1 MFKRILIYLFGG
13 LIVLFIGLLASAF
26 LFKDRIINEFIREA
40 NKSLNTPVKIGK
52 VDVSVLNDFPN
63 LAIVFHDVYIEDSHP
78 GIFPLLKAGTV
89 SFYINPVDAWQG
101 KYNIRGL
108 SIADS
113 ETNLKINKAGI
124 ANYVILKPESETNSS
139 GAIQLKLKNVNI
151 TNAKVDYH
159 DQQIRQ
165 HHKFKSDQLLTTLVI
180 EQQVYHITTRG
191 DVTVDQI
198 GIRERKFLEDKTFEV
213 RSTVH
218 YDDQNKKVLI
228 DPSQLQLGPSSF
240 EIKGEY
246 FFQDLSFI
254 NLSASGQQTTIQTIL
269 SLLPA
274 NVNETF
280 KDYESEGELYFQLAL
295 KGEWSDHKVPL
306 LSISFGCTNAALVYP
321 PSNTKLERLTLEGSY
336 ASSSITNFDNGEL
349 FLKNISGELDGE
361 RFEANL
367 SIQDFNDPFVDFD
380 FKGKLDAAAIQ
391 KFFPL
396 PEIQSLSG
404 HLDAAFSL
412 SGEVNLLKNKTTAQR
427 VKTSGNIGLQDIE
440 FLYGPRKVNFDN
452 LNGTLQF
459 TNNDLAL
466 SDVSGRVGKSD
477 FLLNGFFKNVITFL
491 LFEDQ
496 PIGIETDLK
505 SSYIDLEELLLFGF
519 GEQQSEN
526 YQFSISPNVNLNFNC
541 DIKKLSYRRFKP
553 SHIRGDLLVKNQ
565 MAVSRN
571 TSLQAMGGSITLNG
585 ILDAHQTKTTDL
597 VTSFQLNGVHV
608 DSLFYVFENFRQD
621 FIEDKHLK
629 GLVKAEVS
637 AEMTLNEKLMVIPET
652 FVADISTIIQKGEL
666 NDFQPLQ
673 ALNKYI
679 DDNGLNHLRFAD
691 LKNDIHI
698 EGKTVYIPNME
709 IKSNVNTIQISGK
722 HTFDQHID
730 YRVITPLI
738 NKKKIDSDEAFGAIE
753 DTGGGKTKLYLK
765 ITGTTENYSVSYDT
779 EAVKKKIAS
788 DLKKEVLELKDA
800 FKTKGK
806 KKQKELELEKDS
818 YFDWN
823 PPH

>member
-1 MFKRILIYLFGG
+1 MIYLLGA
-13 LIVLFIGLLASAF
+13 LAVVLIGLLTSAF

-52 VDVSVLNDFPN
+52 VEVSVLSDFPN
-63 LAIVFHDVYIEDSHP
+63 LAIVFHEVYVEDSHP
-78 GIFPLLKAGTV
+78 GNFPLLKAGTV
-89 SFYINPVDAWQG
+89 SFYINPIDAWRGQ
-101 KYNIRGL
+101 YNIRGL

-113 ETNLKINKAGI
+113 ETNLKINKAGVT
-124 ANYVILKPESETNSS
+124 NYVILKPQEESTASTSIKLN
-139 GAIQLKLKNVNI
+139 LKNVNI
-151 TNAKVDYH
+151 INARVDYH
-159 DQQIRQ
+159 DQQIQQ
-165 HHKFKSDQLLTTLVI
+165 HHQFKTDQLLTTLI
-180 EQQVYHITTRG
+180 IDKEVYHITTRG
-191 DVTVDQI
+191 DVTVAQI
-198 GIRERKFLEDKTFEV
+198 GIRHRKFLENKTFEV

-246 FFQDLSFI
+246 FFEDLSFI
-254 NLSASGQQTTIQTIL
+254 NISGSGQQTTIQTIL
-269 SLLPA
+269 SLLPTSVSEA
-274 NVNETF
+274 F
-280 KDYESEGELYFQLAL
+280 KAYESEGELYFQLAL
-295 KGEWSDHKVPL
+295 KGEWSDQKVPL
-306 LSISFGCTNAALVYP
+306 LSVSFGCSNATLLYP
-321 PSNTKLERLTLEGSY
+321 PTKTRLEHLTLEGSY
-336 ASSSITNFDNGEL
+336 ASSSIKKFDQGEL

-391 KFFPL
+391 KFYPL
-396 PEIQSLSG
+396 PGVQSLSG
-404 HLDAAFSL
+404 NLDAAFSL
-412 SGEVNLLKNKTTAQR
+412 AGEINLLKNKTTAQR
-427 VKTSGNIGLQDIE
+427 VKTSGSIGLQDIE
-440 FLYGPRKVNFDN
+440 FLYGPRKVNFRG

-466 SDVSGRVGKSD
+466 SNVSGRVGKSD

-491 LFEDQ
+491 LFDDQ
-496 PIGIETDLK
+496 PIGIETHLK
-505 SSYIDLEELLLFGF
+505 SNFIDLEELLVFGF

-526 YQFSISPNVNLNFNC
+526 YQFSISSNVNLNFNC
-541 DIKKLSYRRFKP
+541 DIQRLNYRRFKP

-571 TSLQAMGGSITLNG
+571 TSLRALGGSITLNG
-585 ILDAHQTKTTDL
+585 ILDAHQSKAIDL
-597 VTSFQLNGVHV
+597 VTSFQLNGVEA

-629 GLVKAEVS
+629 GQVKADVS
-637 AEMTLNEKLMVIPET
+637 AEMTLNEKLMIIPET
-652 FVADISTIIQKGEL
+652 LVADISATIQKGEL
-666 NDFQPLQ
+666 NNFEPLQ
-673 ALNKYI
+673 ALNKYL
-679 DDNGLNHLRFAD
+679 DDEGLSRLRFAD

-698 EGKTVYIPNME
+698 EGKTVYIPQME
-709 IKSNVNTIQISGK
+709 IKSNVTSIQISGK
-722 HTFDQHID
+722 HTFDQQID
-730 YRVITPLI
+730 YRVIAPLI
-738 NKKKIDSDEAFGAIE
+738 NKKKIDADEAFGAIE

-765 ITGTTENYSVSYDT
+765 ITGTTENYAVSYDT
-779 EAVKKKIAS
+779 EAVKKKIAG
-788 DLKKEVLELKDA
+788 DLKKEVQELKDA

-823 PPH
+823 HP